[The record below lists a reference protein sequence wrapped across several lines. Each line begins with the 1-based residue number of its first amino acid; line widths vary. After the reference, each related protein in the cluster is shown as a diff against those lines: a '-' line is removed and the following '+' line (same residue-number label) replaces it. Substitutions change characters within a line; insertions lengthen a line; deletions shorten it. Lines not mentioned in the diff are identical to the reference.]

1 MRNRIVGILIT
12 LGLLAAGFACF
23 QFTDVDLRVQDRLFD
38 FPRQQWIVDRHA
50 PGPRFFF
57 YNGPKAVIIGIGAV
71 LLVAVALPSRWRPNW
86 AKLPWPAYR
95 VWCVIACLVAVPA
108 TIGFVKSRSD
118 MYCPWDLDR
127 YGGNQPYHHFFD

>member
-57 YNGPKAVIIGIGAV
+57 
-71 LLVAVALPSRWRPNW
+71 
-86 AKLPWPAYR
+86 
-95 VWCVIACLVAVPA
+95 
-108 TIGFVKSRSD
+108 
-118 MYCPWDLDR
+118 
-127 YGGNQPYHHFFD
+127 